1 MSASVS
7 LQDVVLSR
15 LLADPVVSGIVSDR
29 IYDGV
34 PAGAELPYISFGATD
49 YTPDDADCIE
59 GRQETIQLDCW
70 SRDHGRKW
78 PCKQLVDA
86 VKKSLHDAEADMSEG
101 ALVLMRVTMVR
112 VLDDPDGLTAHGIVQ
127 VMAIIE
133 EDK

>member
-7 LQDVVLSR
+7 LQDLI
-15 LLADPVVSGIVSDR
+15 LEKLASNTDVSAIVGDR

-34 PAGAELPYISFGATD
+34 PPGAVFPYISFGATD

-59 GRQETIQLDCW
+59 GREETIQIDCW
-70 SRDHGRKW
+70 SRDQGKKW

-86 VKKSLHDAEADMSEG
+86 VKTALHDKDGNMSVG

-112 VLDDPDGLTAHGIVQ
+112 VFNDPDGITAHGVVQ
-127 VMAIIE
+127 VTATIE
-133 EDK
+133 EKK